1 MKRILVISDN
11 LFLVEKF
18 IAIYLAKGFS
28 KDLITIAFSPKGSPL
43 SEVQSIGG
51 LIPVLLNVKT
61 EYAQVIENCDLVFSI
76 HCKQI
81 FPSELVQK
89 VRCINVH
96 PGLNPYNRGWF
107 PQVFSILNKFP
118 SGATIHEIDEE
129 LDHGKIIVQKEVE
142 VFASDTSLS
151 AYNRVQ
157 EAEVELLEMHLES
170 IIEGKCE
177 SKPMSQKGNLNLKSD
192 FNKLCEL
199 DLTKTQTIGETID
212 LLRALTHGNYKNA
225 WFLDEKTGEK
235 IFVSIDLETN
245 SGI

>member
-1 MKRILVISDN
+1 MKRILVLSDN

-18 IAIYLAKGFS
+18 ISIYKAKGFS
-28 KDLITIAFSPKGSPL
+28 IDLITIAFSPKGSPL
-43 SEVQSIGG
+43 SEVQSIEG
-51 LIPVLLNVKT
+51 LIPIALNIKT
-61 EYAQVIENCDLVFSI
+61 DYEQVIENLDLVFSI
-76 HCKQI
+76 HSKQI

-107 PQVFSILNKFP
+107 PQVFSILNKLP
-118 SGATIHEIDEE
+118 LGATIHEIDEE

-142 VFASDTSLS
+142 VFASDTSLA

-157 EAEVELLEMHLES
+157 EAEVALLEIHLDA
-170 IIEGKCE
+170 IIEGKYQ

-225 WFLDEKTGEK
+225 WFLDVKTGEK
-235 IFVSIDLETN
+235 IFVSIDLEMN

>member
-18 IAIYLAKGFS
+18 IAIYIARGFS
-28 KDLITIAFSPKGSPL
+28 KKKITIACSPKGSPL
-43 SEVQSIGG
+43 SEVQSIEGF
-51 LIPVLLNVKT
+51 IPVPLNVKA
-61 EYAQVIENCDLVFSI
+61 EYAQVIENYDLVFSI

-96 PGLNPYNRGWF
+96 PGLNPHNRGWF
-107 PQVFSILNKFP
+107 PQVFSILNKLP
-118 SGATIHEIDEE
+118 LGATIHVIDEE
-129 LDHGKIIVQKEVE
+129 LDHGKIIVQKEVT
-142 VFASDTSLS
+142 VLAHDTSLT
-151 AYNRVQ
+151 AYNKVQ
-157 EAEVELLEMHLES
+157 LAEVELLELHLES
-170 IIEGKCE
+170 IIEEEYEAKA
-177 SKPMSQKGNLNLKSD
+177 MSEKGNLNLKSD

-199 DLTKTQTIGETID
+199 DLTKTQSIGETID